1 MDADIIMLDFTQP
14 HHIPCHNILSNLVY
28 AASGHDVVLTMV
40 RGNILYAA
48 GKWPTIDLAAVAREL
63 HDYAI
68 PKVFTDPTE
77 EQPQ

>member
-1 MDADIIMLDFTQP
+1 MLDFTQP

-40 RGNILYAA
+40 RGKILYAA
-48 GKWPTIDLAAVAREL
+48 GKWPTIDLAAVAKEL

-68 PKVFTDPTE
+68 PKVFTDDPE